1 MIVHVFTMESL
12 FYINLIGSQ
21 SQLIIYINDKY
32 NIVFDFWLVIFSMS
46 LKKSWDKHL
55 NGTWK
60 KFKEKNEYYGVE

>member
-46 LKKSWDKHL
+46 LKKIMR
-55 NGTWK
+55 
-60 KFKEKNEYYGVE
+60 